1 MIHPTDEA
9 RWRELE
15 SNAHLPDVQELNRQE
30 ILNGT
35 IRVRPKRE
43 GGISIVPVGM
53 PESEEPI
60 KVDLPPAPRKTR
72 RAHPGEWPSGVVS
85 HAANTSSMPM
95 RLSASAPGRSPFRDV
110 PT

>member
-1 MIHPTDEA
+1 MIHPTDET

-15 SNAHLPDVQELNRQE
+15 SNAHLPDVQELIRQE

-43 GGISIVPVGM
+43 GGIRIVPVGM

-60 KVDLPPAPRKTR
+60 EEEPLPAPSQDC
-72 RAHPGEWPSGVVS
+72 W
-85 HAANTSSMPM
+85 
-95 RLSASAPGRSPFRDV
+95 
-110 PT
+110 

>member
-15 SNAHLPDVQELNRQE
+15 SNAHLPEVQELIRQE

-60 KVDLPPAPRKTR
+60 EVEPPPAPSQDEASPSR
-72 RAHPGEWPSGVVS
+72 RVAFRG
-85 HAANTSSMPM
+85 
-95 RLSASAPGRSPFRDV
+95 RLAGR
-110 PT
+110 